1 MLRSMASYRTLAAA
15 AGISML
21 AACADTAPPPQPV
34 HAASTQEKAHTA
46 LADGP
51 QLAGAWY
58 QVFFDSNSTAI
69 NDRGRMIV
77 QTIAN
82 VVKYDDLVRVTIIGK
97 TDSVGSPGANSRLSQ
112 LRADHVRDALIALAV
127 PSSRIDTTWAG
138 ERKQDRATANNV
150 AEQSNRVVD
159 IAVQR
164 PE

>member
-1 MLRSMASYRTLAAA
+1 MLRSMISYRALAVA

-34 HAASTQEKAHTA
+34 HASSQVKAHTA
-46 LADGP
+46 LTEGP

-58 QVFFDSNSTAI
+58 QVFFDTDSTAI
-69 NDRGRMIV
+69 NERGRMIIRTV
-77 QTIAN
+77 AN

-97 TDSVGSPGANSRLSQ
+97 TDSVGSPAANNRLSQ
-112 LRADHVRDALIALAV
+112 LRADNVRNALIALAV
-127 PSSRIDTTWAG
+127 PPSRIDTSWAG
-138 ERKQDRATANNV
+138 EGKQDTVTAKNV
-150 AEQSNRVVD
+150 SDQSNRVVD